1 MQNPILT
8 AKSLW
13 TISRFSEIIAQK
25 QKELFLPLFKVAS
38 NCISK
43 NFAYPVRMMSIK
55 ALGMFAYKIHM
66 FKSEIGEGCNLWPN
80 YGIVNPQII
89 IDIFD
94 TINLT
99 SEDTIHIILDTLTQ
113 LNKISSTYAPLI
125 AELGSKH
132 ILHIFTL
139 FNGDKLIGK
148 LTVQLISQLSAHKE
162 AFQKIYVEFSPFLL
176 ECFSV
181 FQNHLE
187 VTSDL
192 STLKPSDIQLM
203 TSIFDVTSTFI
214 KNCQDFKASEN
225 LISLLVPLLKV
236 MNINEDIQLQVTASV
251 CLKNFI
257 KVAFPHI
264 TKNLLTDQIIKVIYK
279 LLEVPK
285 NSQLEGCALLS
296 GNLVMITFN
305 NLMNGKADPEILKQ
319 IVYKLYRSRIPSIV
333 QGLVLVYARLIQ
345 TNPMDMVNFLAS
357 YSYENKMAL
366 KILIDKW
373 LLQQPIFRGKSTK
386 NITY

>member
-1 MQNPILT
+1 
-8 AKSLW
+8 
-13 TISRFSEIIAQK
+13 
-25 QKELFLPLFKVAS
+25 
-38 NCISK
+38 
-43 NFAYPVRMMSIK
+43 
-55 ALGMFAYKIHM
+55 M

-203 TSIFDVTSTFI
+203 TVRHPFYRVP
-214 KNCQDFKASEN
+214 
-225 LISLLVPLLKV
+225 PLLKKIDFLRDEFFH
-236 MNINEDIQLQVTASV
+236 NLRPS
-251 CLKNFI
+251 
-257 KVAFPHI
+257 
-264 TKNLLTDQIIKVIYK
+264 LLTPLHHSEY
-279 LLEVPK
+279 L
-285 NSQLEGCALLS
+285 
-296 GNLVMITFN
+296 
-305 NLMNGKADPEILKQ
+305 
-319 IVYKLYRSRIPSIV
+319 
-333 QGLVLVYARLIQ
+333 
-345 TNPMDMVNFLAS
+345 
-357 YSYENKMAL
+357 
-366 KILIDKW
+366 
-373 LLQQPIFRGKSTK
+373 
-386 NITY
+386 